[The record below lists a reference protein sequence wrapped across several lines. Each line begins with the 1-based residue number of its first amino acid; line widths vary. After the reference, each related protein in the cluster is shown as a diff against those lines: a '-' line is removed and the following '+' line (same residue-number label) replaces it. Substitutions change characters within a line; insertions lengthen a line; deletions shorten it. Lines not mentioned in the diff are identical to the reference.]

1 VISFQASRV
10 QIPLAPMKTGSYC
23 GIGEE
28 VLLILFVY
36 QCKSDSYI
44 IFFIKAPAMLQN
56 YSHRL
61 FQFPCLT
68 V

>member
-28 VLLILFVY
+28 VLLKLMVAEY
-36 QCKSDSYI
+36 GLKI
-44 IFFIKAPAMLQN
+44 IQVVKE
-56 YSHRL
+56 SHL
-61 FQFPCLT
+61 ALACQ
-68 V
+68 